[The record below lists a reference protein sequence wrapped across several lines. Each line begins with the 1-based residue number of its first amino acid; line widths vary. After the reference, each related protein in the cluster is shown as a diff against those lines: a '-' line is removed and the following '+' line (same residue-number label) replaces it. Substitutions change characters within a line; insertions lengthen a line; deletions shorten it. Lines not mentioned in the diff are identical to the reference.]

1 MIVAV
6 DTVQMTTAL
15 IEPEDCKRFHI
26 FAAGGDVDA
35 VRRALGGCAYP
46 DAHPDA
52 AEGHAWVHVDWVR
65 AQAEGAADPGWA
77 AEFEGMLGYA
87 RSKGWLN
94 EAGTAIA
101 AHIEWD
107 AA

>member
-1 MIVAV
+1 MEISPPSIVPGFRSLWHDRGAPLGSCNQGGTMIVAV

-26 FAAGGDVDA
+26 SAAGGDVDA

-52 AEGHAWVHVDWVR
+52 AEGHALSIL
-65 AQAEGAADPGWA
+65 
-77 AEFEGMLGYA
+77 F
-87 RSKGWLN
+87 
-94 EAGTAIA
+94 
-101 AHIEWD
+101 
-107 AA
+107 